1 MANLSTQV
9 NDVDDVEPKPASATR
24 HGRAGRI
31 GLITLLLGFGGFV
44 AWAMLAPL
52 DEGVVA
58 PGTVTI
64 DTKRKAVQHLSGGI
78 VREVLVREGQVVK
91 EGEVL
96 IKLDS
101 GVARANYE
109 SSRQRY
115 FGLRAMEGR
124 LVAEQSGAQQIAWHP
139 DLQKAA
145 SDPLI
150 RQQMLLQE
158 QLMATRRAGLQ
169 ADLAAIEE
177 SIQGQRALINSYSGM
192 LENRKS
198 QFALLSEQL
207 KNLRGL
213 VSDGYAPRNQQL
225 DLERAVA
232 ESMAAQTELQG
243 NIVRAQRAIEELRQR
258 ATGRTQDY
266 RKEVETL
273 RADVTRDV
281 QSEAEKFIALQADLE
296 RTEIRSPASGQVV
309 GIQIQTAG
317 GVIGP
322 GQRLMDI
329 VPGDE
334 PLLLEAHVPPHVI
347 DRVREGLPVDIR
359 FATFAH
365 TPTLV
370 IGGQVVSVSRDL
382 LSDPQ
387 PNPMSPLPT
396 YYLAR
401 VKVTPEGVAMLGN
414 RQMQSGMP
422 ADVIIRTG
430 ERSLMKYIVGPL
442 TKRMAASMKEE

>member
-44 AWAMLAPL
+44 AGAMLAPL

-78 VREVLVREGQVVK
+78 VREVLVREGQVVQ

-145 SDPLI
+145 ADPLI